1 MGRSISASLNMNRKT
16 LRPGTVVQQ
25 RDESL
30 IFDRSF
36 IYQIGLFYFI
46 ASKRT
51 KAMLKLAEM

>member
-1 MGRSISASLNMNRKT
+1 MNRKT

-30 IFDRSF
+30 IFDRKRSF